1 MKTVISKILG
11 ALIAAAIVLNS
22 GFITIPKPAPSTDN
36 PTVIIETEPDS
47 DDGKIGNHGNEDEP
61 QFDDTFDEI
70 DQ

>member
-36 PTVIIETEPDS
+36 PTVIIETETGTNENKSGKENENNPQC
-47 DDGKIGNHGNEDEP
+47 DDP
-61 QFDDTFDEI
+61 FVEI
-70 DQ
+70 LQ

>member
-47 DDGKIGNHGNEDEP
+47 DDGKIGNHGN
-61 QFDDTFDEI
+61 
-70 DQ
+70 